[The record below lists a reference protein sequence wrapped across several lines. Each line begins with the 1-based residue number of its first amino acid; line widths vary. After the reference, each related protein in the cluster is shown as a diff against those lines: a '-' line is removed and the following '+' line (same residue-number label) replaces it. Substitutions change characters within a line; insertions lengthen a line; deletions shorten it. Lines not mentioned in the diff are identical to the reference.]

1 MANKIQFVITAVDRA
16 TSTVRKVKGSIAGTI
31 APVTNLGKSLGALSR
46 ETGLSRLTGGLL
58 SAARAAGSLA
68 GKVAMIATPL
78 GLLGGLGSIAGLA
91 ALITGWGRAGQELDR
106 TSSII
111 GIGTTQ
117 LQQYRGVARLAGLS
131 TDSMDASLEQ
141 LGDTMQGAVNG
152 RAPQA
157 LALMSAWRIGL
168 HKTADGAV
176 DTSRALLDVSKA
188 IQSNMRAGGTI
199 QSARQIAQAFGVES
213 LLPLLIKGPA
223 AIQELVREFDQL
235 HATMDGQSIR
245 QADEYAQNISKLE
258 ISVESLRNSL
268 GNALIPVLQPAIEL
282 MTEWLAVPENKQKI
296 VDGLAGAVRW
306 LSEEVKS
313 FDWDKAKKGA
323 SEFFDLVSRSYELLV
338 RVSNAA
344 SRVGEGA
351 ERFGNA
357 LRGNGLS
364 TNAELAAGV
373 NGNTTTAVKF
383 FESRGWS
390 HAQALGIAANLQTE
404 SKVDPTAVGDNGQA
418 YGIAQWHKDRQGAFQ
433 KWAGNW
439 IGNSTLEQ
447 QLGFVDYEL
456 RNGGPQERQAG
467 AALSNTTTAAQAADV
482 VSRLYERPK
491 DAEGQAAARAQ
502 FATQLSGIYGPSGA
516 VQTMPD
522 SPGRTGNPQA
532 SLGPGEAIVP
542 ANQPSSGA
550 TQASLSPGE
559 SVVKVDISLKGAP
572 HGTRTSVTSSRNVS
586 ANVRTGT
593 TMDLGAAT

>member
-31 APVTNLGKSLGALSR
+31 APVTDLGKSLGALSR

-111 GIGTTQ
+111 GIGTTE
-117 LQQYRGVARLAGLS
+117 LQQYRGVARLAGLD
-131 TDSMDASLEQ
+131 TESMDASLQQ

-223 AIQELVREFDQL
+223 AIQELVRQFDQL

-364 TNAELAAGV
+364 TNAELAQGL
-373 NGNTTTAVKF
+373 NGNDTHAVQYFQSQGMSKAAAIGLTAALHG
-383 FESRGWS
+383 ESG
-390 HAQALGIAANLQTE
+390 L
-404 SKVDPTAVGDNGQA
+404 DPSAVGDNGQA
-418 YGIAQWHKDRQGAFQ
+418 YGVAQWHQDRQAGFQ

-439 IGNSTLEQ
+439 IGNSTLDQ
-447 QLGFVDYEL
+447 QLGYVVHEL
-456 RNGGPQERQAG
+456 HTTEKTAG
-467 AALSNTTTAAQAADV
+467 DALSNATTPEEAAAIAT
-482 VSRLYERPK
+482 RLYERPK
-491 DAEGQAAARAQ
+491 DINGESAKRADI
-502 FATQLSGIYGPSGA
+502 ATQLSGLYGDGGAPVVAANQSGA
-516 VQTMPD
+516 D
-522 SPGRTGNPQA
+522 STQA
-532 SLGPGEAIVP
+532 SLGPGE
-542 ANQPSSGA
+542 Q
-550 TQASLSPGE
+550 
-559 SVVKVDISLKGAP
+559 VVKVDIHLHNAP
-572 HGTRTSVTSSRNVS
+572 RSTRTSVSSSRNVN